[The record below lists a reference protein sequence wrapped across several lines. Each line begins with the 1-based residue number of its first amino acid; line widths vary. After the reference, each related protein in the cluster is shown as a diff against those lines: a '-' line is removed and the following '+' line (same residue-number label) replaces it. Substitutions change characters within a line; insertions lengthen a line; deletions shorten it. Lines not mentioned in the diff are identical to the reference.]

1 MRESPGSGSR
11 SDPDPLSRIADAL
24 ERLSPPPPD
33 PAALGTS
40 SSFVWRPGAGGLV
53 AAPVRSPP
61 LRLLL
66 EVERQKGA
74 LLANTRRFAAG
85 SPANNALLWGV
96 RGAGKSALVKAIH
109 AEVSAEAAALKLIE
123 TPREDFAAIP
133 SLIAQLQQAPFR
145 VILFVDDLSFEGG
158 ETAMKALKPAL
169 DGGLA
174 AQNGNLLVY
183 ATSNRRHL
191 VSRDARENDRTDLH
205 WSDTAEERLALA
217 DRFGLW
223 LGFHALD
230 QDGYLRIVE
239 SYAAEM
245 NLDIAPDDLRKR
257 ALQWSME
264 RAARSG
270 RTAWQFITALS
281 GELGERAQA

>member
-1 MRESPGSGSR
+1 MRESPDLGSGSE
-11 SDPDPLSRIADAL
+11 SDPLSRIADAL

-33 PAALGTS
+33 LGALATA

-53 AAPVRSPP
+53 AAPVKSPP

-66 EVERQKGA
+66 EVERQKGG

-109 AEVSAEAAALKLIE
+109 AEVSAEAPLLKLIE

-133 SLIAQLQQAPFR
+133 SLIAQLQEAPFR

-169 DGGLA
+169 EGGLA
-174 AQNGNLLVY
+174 AQNANLLVY

-230 QDGYLRIVE
+230 QDGYLRIVS

-245 NLDIAPDDLRKR
+245 KLDIAPEDIRKR

-270 RTAWQFITALS
+270 RTAWQFITALA
-281 GELGERAQA
+281 GELGERN

>member
-1 MRESPGSGSR
+1 MDESRE
-11 SDPDPLSRIADAL
+11 PLSRIADAL

-33 PAALGTS
+33 LSGLGGANA
-40 SSFVWRPGAGGLV
+40 FVWRPGAGGLV
-53 AAPVRSPP
+53 PSAVRSPP
-61 LRLLL
+61 IDLIL

-85 SPANNALLWGV
+85 APANNALLWGS
-96 RGAGKSALVKAIH
+96 RGAGKSALLKAVQT
-109 AEVSAEAAALKLIE
+109 AVASETPALKLIE
-123 TPREDFAAIP
+123 APREDFAAIP
-133 SLIAQLQQAPFR
+133 SLLAALERTPFR
-145 VILFVDDLSFEGG
+145 IILFVDDLSFEGG
-158 ETAMKALKPAL
+158 EAAMKALKPAL

-174 AQNGNLLVY
+174 AQASNIVVY

-191 VSRDARENDRTDLH
+191 VARDARENDATDLH

-223 LGFHALD
+223 LGFHPLD
-230 QDGYLRIVE
+230 QEGYLRIVS
-239 SYAAEM
+239 SYATRFKLE
-245 NLDIAPDDLRKR
+245 IAPADLRRR

-270 RTAWQFITALS
+270 RTAWQFIVALA
-281 GELGERAQA
+281 GELGAPLDFGA

>member
-1 MRESPGSGSR
+1 M
-11 SDPDPLSRIADAL
+11 
-24 ERLSPPPPD
+24 
-33 PAALGTS
+33 
-40 SSFVWRPGAGGLV
+40 
-53 AAPVRSPP
+53 AAPVKSPP

-109 AEVSAEAAALKLIE
+109 AEVSAEAPLLKLIE
-123 TPREDFAAIP
+123 APREDFAAIP
-133 SLIAQLQQAPFR
+133 SLIAQLQEAPFR

-223 LGFHALD
+223 LGFHAMD
-230 QDGYLRIVE
+230 QDGYLRIVS

-245 NLDIAPDDLRKR
+245 NLDIAPEDLRRR
-257 ALQWSME
+257 ALQWALE

-270 RTAWQFITALS
+270 RTAWQFITALA
-281 GELGERAQA
+281 GEQAER

>member
-1 MRESPGSGSR
+1 MRESPNLAEG
-11 SDPDPLSRIADAL
+11 PLSRIADAL

-33 PAALGTS
+33 LGALGTA

-53 AAPVRSPP
+53 AASVKSPP

-109 AEVSAEAAALKLIE
+109 AEVSAEAPLLKLIE
-123 TPREDFAAIP
+123 APREDFAAIP
-133 SLIAQLQQAPFR
+133 SLIAQLQEAPFR

-223 LGFHALD
+223 LGFHAMD
-230 QDGYLRIVE
+230 QDGYLRIVS

-245 NLDIAPDDLRKR
+245 NLDIAPEDLRRR
-257 ALQWSME
+257 ALQWALE

-270 RTAWQFITALS
+270 RTAWQFITALA
-281 GELGERAQA
+281 GEQAER

>member
-1 MRESPGSGSR
+1 MRESPDLSSG
-11 SDPDPLSRIADAL
+11 PLSRIADAL

-33 PAALGTS
+33 LAALETA

-53 AAPVRSPP
+53 PAPVQSPP

-74 LLANTRRFAAG
+74 LLANTRRFAQG
-85 SPANNALLWGV
+85 LPANNALLWGV
-96 RGAGKSALVKAIH
+96 RGAGKSALVKAVH
-109 AEVSAEAAALKLIE
+109 AEVSTEAPLLKLIE

-133 SLIAQLQQAPFR
+133 SLIARLQQAPFR
-145 VILFVDDLSFEGG
+145 FVLFVDDLSFEGD

-174 AQNGNLLVY
+174 AQSGNLIVY

-230 QDGYLRIVE
+230 QDGYLRIVT

-245 NLDIAPDDLRKR
+245 RLDVLPEDLRRR
-257 ALQWSME
+257 ALQWSLE

-270 RTAWQFITALS
+270 RTAWQFITALA
-281 GELGERAQA
+281 GELGQRP